1 MKFGNSKIAIDRMD
15 LEEGYGMRTIE
26 EVEKEINVLRAEM
39 DSMLD
44 EGIKDHV
51 PTQEVLDIS
60 RKIDVLLME
69 HQRMMMNF

>member
-1 MKFGNSKIAIDRMD
+1 
-15 LEEGYGMRTIE
+15 MRTIDE
-26 EVEKEINVLRAEM
+26 IEKEINVLRAQM

-51 PTQEVLDIS
+51 PTPEVLDIS

-69 HQRMMMNF
+69 HQRTMMK

>member
-1 MKFGNSKIAIDRMD
+1 
-15 LEEGYGMRTIE
+15 MRTIE
-26 EVEKEINVLRAEM
+26 EVENEINVLRAKM

-51 PTQEVLDIS
+51 PTPEVLNIS

-69 HQRMMMNF
+69 YQRLAMKF

>member
-1 MKFGNSKIAIDRMD
+1 MD

-26 EVEKEINVLRAEM
+26 EIEKEINILRAEM

-51 PTQEVLDIS
+51 PTPEVLDIS

>member
-1 MKFGNSKIAIDRMD
+1 
-15 LEEGYGMRTIE
+15 MRTIDE
-26 EVEKEINVLRAEM
+26 IEKEINVLRAQM

-69 HQRMMMNF
+69 HQRTMMKL